1 MRRIGLRLRLCCGS
15 IRPRRER
22 LVEEPRR
29 RTSACGMAMA
39 VSMVCRVVCMMKCEA
54 ESVDRGVQPG
64 PSMAARALSVKTQRR
79 DRAAMLVQA
88 AAWLSLVVLRH
99 VAMVEVKA
107 WMAGGWSRV
116 VLSVRSAG
124 GRVSAVL

>member
-54 ESVDRGVQPG
+54 ESVDRGVPPG

-79 DRAAMLVQA
+79 DRAAMSVQA
-88 AAWLSLVVLRH
+88 AACLSLVVLRH

>member
-1 MRRIGLRLRLCCGS
+1 MRLRLCCGGM
-15 IRPRRER
+15 RPRRER

-29 RTSACGMAMA
+29 TTSACGMVMA
-39 VSMVCRVVCMMKCEA
+39 VSMGCRVCMMKCEA

-79 DRAAMLVQA
+79 DRAAMSVQA
-88 AAWLSLVVLRH
+88 AACLSLVVLRH

-107 WMAGGWSRV
+107 WMAGGWSRA